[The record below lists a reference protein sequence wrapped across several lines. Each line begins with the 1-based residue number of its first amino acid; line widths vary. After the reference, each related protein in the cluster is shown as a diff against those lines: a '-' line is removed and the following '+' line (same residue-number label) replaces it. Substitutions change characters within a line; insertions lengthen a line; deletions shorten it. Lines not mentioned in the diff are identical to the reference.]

1 MLADLRQK
9 TGLKM
14 AENNQKGAEVIRQ
27 KRGVPVYTTN
37 PSIPAREDISRFKRT
52 RIGTEQRGLVIDGG
66 TGEILGRGGAY
77 AYEFE
82 EVDRERFVKLFL
94 SGLKQAAGLSK
105 AGLAVFEVVYQQ
117 IRENRNSDKVQLSF
131 YRVGQQIKELNDR
144 TYQRGLRELLDKEF
158 LFRSP
163 EDGTFFV
170 NIRYMFNGDRL
181 AFVKAYHLKDSQPSL
196 PFPSEAEP
204 SVISPKDNR

>member
-1 MLADLRQK
+1 
-9 TGLKM
+9 
-14 AENNQKGAEVIRQ
+14 V
-27 KRGVPVYTTN
+27 
-37 PSIPAREDISRFKRT
+37 
-52 RIGTEQRGLVIDGG
+52 
-66 TGEILGRGGAY
+66 
-77 AYEFE
+77 YEFE
-82 EVDRERFVKLFL
+82 EVDKERFVKLFL

-117 IRENRNSDKVQLSF
+117 IRENRNSDQVQLSF
-131 YRVGQQIKELNDR
+131 YRANQQNKELNDR

-181 AFVKAYHLKDSQPSL
+181 AFVKAYHLKDSQPDL
-196 PFPSEAEP
+196 PFPAVEP
-204 SVISPKDNR
+204 AQSLPSPKENG

>member
-1 MLADLRQK
+1 M
-9 TGLKM
+9 T
-14 AENNQKGAEVIRQ
+14 ENSQNQANVIRQ

-37 PSIPAREDISRFKRT
+37 PSVVAKDDISRYRRT
-52 RIGTEQRGLVIDGG
+52 QIGTEQRGLVIDGG
-66 TGEILGRGGAY
+66 TGEIFGRGSAF

-82 EVDRERFVKLFL
+82 EVDKERFVKLFL
-94 SGLKQAAGLSK
+94 SGLKQASGLSK

-117 IRENRNSDKVQLSF
+117 IRERPNSDEVQLSF
-131 YRVGQQIKELNDR
+131 YRASQHIKDLNDR

-163 EDGTFFV
+163 EDGTFFI

-181 AFVKAYHLKDSQPSL
+181 AFVKAYHLKDSQPGL
-196 PFPSEAEP
+196 PFTRPEDSALTRLSPSLEQSDE
-204 SVISPKDNR
+204 

>member
-1 MLADLRQK
+1 M
-9 TGLKM
+9 T
-14 AENNQKGAEVIRQ
+14 EFNQKQAEVIRQ

-37 PSIPAREDISRFKRT
+37 PSIPPRGDISRYKRT
-52 RIGTEQRGLVIDGG
+52 RIGTAHKGLVIDGG
-66 TGEILGRGGAY
+66 TGEVLGRGGAY

-94 SGLKQAAGLSK
+94 SGLKQASGLSK
-105 AGLAVFEVVYQQ
+105 SGLAVFEVVYQQ
-117 IRENRNSDKVQLSF
+117 IRENPNSDRVQLSF
-131 YRVGQQIKELNDR
+131 YRANQQMNALNDR

-181 AFVKAYHLKDSQPSL
+181 AFVKAYHLKDSQASL
-196 PFPSEAEP
+196 PLPEPDATPVLPPPVSE
-204 SVISPKDNR
+204 